1 MAGYAL
7 MDLAK
12 YPEGDDVVEDFI
24 FMKLGQLADEW
35 VTGNDD
41 VVAGARDR
49 AHCSRI
55 ATRSTSPTACGS
67 RGARS
72 AGTRPRQRGSD
83 YREFYAPL
91 K

>member
-35 VTGNDD
+35 VTGNDE
-41 VVAGARDR
+41 VVQEHVIAQLLAYRDTLDEPHHLRLARR
-49 AHCSRI
+49 AQRRHD
-55 ATRSTSPTACGS
+55 ATAE
-67 RGARS
+67 
-72 AGTRPRQRGSD
+72 GSD